1 MAVDPSL
8 LSGSDSVST
17 KSGIETPN
25 VFILRTGT
33 YGARNYEVFC
43 SLCLE
48 LMPIGL
54 LSWYPYSRWGSL
66 MVFLTTERPS
76 RTVNDYME
84 RSQYF
89 IIISLTTV
97 SSSVFEGRWDRSE
110 FYLSNL

>member
-1 MAVDPSL
+1 
-8 LSGSDSVST
+8 
-17 KSGIETPN
+17 
-25 VFILRTGT
+25 
-33 YGARNYEVFC
+33 
-43 SLCLE
+43 
-48 LMPIGL
+48 
-54 LSWYPYSRWGSL
+54 

-76 RTVNDYME
+76 GTVNDYME